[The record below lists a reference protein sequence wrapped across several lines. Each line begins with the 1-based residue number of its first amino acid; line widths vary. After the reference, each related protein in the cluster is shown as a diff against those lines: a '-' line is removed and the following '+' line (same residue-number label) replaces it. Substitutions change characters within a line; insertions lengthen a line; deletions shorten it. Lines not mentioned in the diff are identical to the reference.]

1 MKGSKVNIRL
11 RKRPFYSIE
20 ITTRLNPSSDE
31 FIIGSPTLL
40 STKYWPGALG
50 RSCSHAI
57 VLARLIIEGEDY
69 GVHSLIMQLRSLD
82 DYSPL
87 LGIELG
93 DIGITVAR
101 YLFKQFGHRP
111 LNEISTTTL
120 QITDKRIIY
129 TRVLGSI
136 PLILSTILILDA
148 QSKRHNYLGRIF
160 AYFIIVPTVCFKVLM
175 FAMEVRWKTRELQ
188 CPNRG
193 IDI

>member
-111 LNEISTTTL
+111 LNEISTTSL
-120 QITDKRIIY
+120 
-129 TRVLGSI
+129 
-136 PLILSTILILDA
+136 
-148 QSKRHNYLGRIF
+148 
-160 AYFIIVPTVCFKVLM
+160 
-175 FAMEVRWKTRELQ
+175 
-188 CPNRG
+188 
-193 IDI
+193 